1 VVSFTLRPLYSRRKS
16 NWYPLDRR
24 LGDPQNR
31 SGRREEE
38 KILDP
43 TGVKYTKEIK
53 RRVIK
58 VNSSE
63 HSSKY
68 R

>member
-1 VVSFTLRPLYSRRKS
+1 
-16 NWYPLDRR
+16 LDRR
-24 LGDPQNR
+24 LGEPQNR
-31 SGRREEE
+31 SGRLEEE

-43 TGVKYTKEIK
+43 TGVKYTIK
-53 RRVIK
+53 TERRIIR